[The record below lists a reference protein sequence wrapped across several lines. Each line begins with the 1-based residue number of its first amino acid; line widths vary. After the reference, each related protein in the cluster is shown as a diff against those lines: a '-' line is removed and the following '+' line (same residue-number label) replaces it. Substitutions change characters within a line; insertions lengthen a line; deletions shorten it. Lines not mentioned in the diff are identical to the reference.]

1 MGISQ
6 VWLSFNIARYNQLSC
21 DLSHYQELQIAEV
34 FVGGTFWTQTMTA
47 AATLDKITLQDDGR
61 GLYVV
66 AKSNESTTSYDS
78 PPAKVAILGISYCIL
93 VLWYQLSPQF

>member
-1 MGISQ
+1 
-6 VWLSFNIARYNQLSC
+6 
-21 DLSHYQELQIAEV
+21 
-34 FVGGTFWTQTMTA
+34 MTA
-47 AATLDKITLQDDGR
+47 AATLDEITLQDDGR

-93 VLWYQLSPQF
+93 VLRYQLSPQF